1 MIIVPDRWSLQPKY
15 ARRINQGNPLARGIV
30 LAYLPYA
37 VLPYEIA
44 RGRQATLST
53 ASDFPVLEGGQIG
66 QSAVWYS
73 TGNATSMYY
82 ARDTL
87 LEPAQS
93 LTAIAFVKRIG
104 TVANFARPFGKTH
117 SNGGSAPFLSYDV
130 EYNSGGGGQ
139 NLVRANIAL
148 AGSIVGTTDYNTI
161 DSTRLHMIGVRYNG
175 ASVNLL
181 YNGRQVLSQAGTGNI
196 TYDTT
201 TSGNFIVGGA
211 ASNSTLSE
219 WSGHNYVTIVWNR
232 ALTDDEV
239 ATFYDNP
246 WQVFG
251 PQVVQEYFGAVF
263 AGNIGGA
270 NEALQAITE
279 QSAGRTGVVGQVSEA
294 LQALSDT
301 STGRTGAVGR
311 ATEAL
316 QAITEQAYGFTQV
329 NVTGFAADALQSITE
344 SSTGL
349 TGARGIAREAFQSL
363 AESATGTVTSNA
375 VQGYASEALQSI
387 TENSTGRTGVRGIA
401 SESLQAMTE
410 TARGLT
416 GVRGVA
422 VEALQPLQ
430 DIGFGESGAEPIAPT
445 RQFGAPAWWGY
456 EGFDGTR
463 RPWWYRDLKDKA
475 AEAERQ
481 RQIRIDLGI
490 ISAAESKKIKQTI
503 RQVEKFADEIPT
515 PAKADA
521 YIAKAEQMAAKIERL
536 VDDLQEEDDEQAIMQ
551 MSRFFFHRKLPAW
564 QPSSLTRQ

>member
-1 MIIVPDRWSLQPKY
+1 MILTRKIWTVQPRIPVELDLENSLVQQTTGLWQFLGSVSVQDVVTRTQVSLNTASSNYSVIEGTDFIAPYPPSSGASYFNTNRTNASLGISGSSSRTIYGHAAQSVTSSGALFECGTPTNQDWSLRHNGS
-15 ARRINQGNPLARGIV
+15 ATAWRLNIFGV
-30 LAYLPYA
+30 LAL
-37 VLPYEIA
+37 
-44 RGRQATLST
+44 
-53 ASDFPVLEGGQIG
+53 DFTYDPGAEG
-66 QSAVWYS
+66 
-73 TGNATSMYY
+73 T
-82 ARDTL
+82 
-87 LEPAQS
+87 
-93 LTAIAFVKRIG
+93 
-104 TVANFARPFGKTH
+104 PFTFICTQ
-117 SNGGSAPFLSYDV
+117 NGSAIDV
-130 EYNSGGGGQ
+130 W
-139 NLVRANIAL
+139 I
-148 AGSIVGTTDYNTI
+148 
-161 DSTRLHMIGVRYNG
+161 NG
-175 ASVNLL
+175 ASRATATQAVNTHNANFLI
-181 YNGRQVLSQAGTGNI
+181 GGGT
-196 TYDTT
+196 
-201 TSGNFIVGGA
+201 F
-211 ASNSTLSE
+211 
-219 WSGHNYVTIVWNR
+219 WSSWVRPIHMLGVANR
-232 ALTDDEV
+232 AWSTEEKL
-239 ATFYDNP
+239 AFSDNP
-246 WQVFG
+246 WQVYR
-251 PQVVQEYFGAVF
+251 PQALTVYFGSAAVVTPT
-263 AGNIGGA
+263 GYA

-279 QSAGRTGVVGQVSEA
+279 QATGRTGVVGQASEA

-344 SSTGL
+344 ASTGI

-387 TENSTGRTGVRGIA
+387 TENSVGRTGVRGIA

-410 TARGLT
+410 TARGIT
-416 GVRGVA
+416 GVRGVG
-422 VEALQPLQ
+422 VEALQSLQ
-430 DIGFGESGAEPIAPT
+430 DTGFGESGAEPIAPT

-521 YIAKAEQMAAKIERL
+521 YIAKAEQMAEKIERL

-551 MSRFFFHRKLPAW
+551 MSRFFFHRKSPERRAY
-564 QPSSLTRQ
+564 S